1 MLQVDESVGLAP
13 WGPME
18 CAEESEFF
26 MKGVEVAEVP
36 WTGGDGYS
44 FVTLYPG

>member
-1 MLQVDESVGLAP
+1 MWGWHPGDLWSVLRNQ
-13 WGPME
+13 
-18 CAEESEFF
+18 SFF

-44 FVTLYPG
+44 LVTLYPG